1 VLRAFLLTL
10 WRVISGA
17 AVGIAT
23 VWILSTSGLDARA
36 QSIPS
41 ERSGKQ
47 LYDQGCAACHANDG
61 TGAPRTLVG
70 FDTPLPDFTDCSF
83 ATPEADAD
91 WLAVAHAGGP
101 VRAFDRRMPAFGEA
115 LSSDEL
121 TRIIQYIRGFCTEP
135 AWPRGELNL
144 PRALV
149 TEKAFPENEAVYTVR
164 AASGKFSN
172 EFVYERRLGARTQ
185 WELVVPIDAQDPGT
199 GWNHGLGDVAVAV
212 KHVLFHDLNAGRIL
226 SAAGEIVFP
235 TGNENAGLGK
245 GTTLFEPFV
254 SFGQILPSDRFLQAQ
269 AGVELSTNRSKAA
282 HEAFWRLAYGRTFF
296 EPGFGRAW
304 TPMVELLAARELE
317 DERGVHWDLVPQMQV
332 SLSRRQHILL
342 NAGVQFPLNQRTNR
356 STRFMAYLL
365 WDWFDGGFFEGW
377 R

>member
-1 VLRAFLLTL
+1 M
-10 WRVISGA
+10 ISGTVRA
-17 AVGIAT
+17 AT
-23 VWILSTSGLDARA
+23 VVVAAAWTFATTSVDALA
-36 QSIPS
+36 QSASS

-47 LYDQGCAACHANDG
+47 LYEHGCAACHAIDG
-61 TGAPRTLVG
+61 TGAPRSVVG
-70 FDTPLPDFTDCSF
+70 FDTPIPDFTDCSF
-83 ATPEADAD
+83 ATPEANAD

-115 LSSDEL
+115 LSNDEL
-121 TRIIQYIRGFCTEP
+121 TRIIQHIRGFCTEP

-149 TEKAFPENEAVYTVR
+149 TEKAFPENEAVYTVT
-164 AASGKFSN
+164 AASGEFGN
-172 EFVYERRLGARTQ
+172 EFLYERRLGARMQ
-185 WELVVPIDAQDPGT
+185 WELAVPIDAQDPGT
-199 GWNHGLGDVAVAV
+199 GWSHGLGDVAFAL

-226 SAAGEIVFP
+226 SAAGEVIFP
-235 TGNENAGLGK
+235 TGKEDLGLGK
-245 GTTLFEPFV
+245 GTAIFEPFV

-269 AGVELSTNRSKAA
+269 VGFELSTNRSKAA
-282 HEAFWRLAYGRTFF
+282 HEAFWRVAYGRTFF

-304 TPMVELLAARELE
+304 TPMVELLAAREF
-317 DERGVHWDLVPQMQV
+317 DEEQRVHWDVVPQMQV

-342 NAGVQFPLNQRTNR
+342 NAGIQFPLNERVGR